1 MLLVFALCSSQVII
15 VLHLIP
21 TSIYIT
27 KNTVHGERMQE
38 VMQAV
43 YSQWHSMLQGNMHF
57 DTNTYT
63 HVNTRRTEIAQCRV
77 MIDTPCRDGSS

>member
-1 MLLVFALCSSQVII
+1 MII

-21 TSIYIT
+21 TSISIT
-27 KNTVHGERMQE
+27 TNSVHGESMQE

-43 YSQWHSMLQGNMHF
+43 CSQCHSMLQGNMHF

-63 HVNTRRTEIAQCRV
+63 HVNTRRTEIAQWSV
-77 MIDTPCRDGSS
+77 M